1 MCQKR
6 PTHRS
11 AWTSIGGLFL
21 IALLTAC
28 AAGDSVI
35 SPAPSVVVPA
45 TPASEVFQV
54 NGVAPEG
61 PRLRVTIPLVTLL
74 TAAGD
79 QPVQLFLVLAD
90 PEGTYSYLVYPAN
103 RPGDPVNQFDLSLWP
118 LEVSL
123 ESDSSQV
130 LLWAVAL
137 STPRYEATEYYG
149 LQALAASLGLGFR
162 QWAGGDQAD
171 DPLAAI
177 VSASAG
183 ALYEWFASTDVLG
196 QTIVVFRAA
205 DNWSTGIASERSSGG
220 KLNLV
225 FDATV
230 LSATEVAQLPT
241 PSPAPSPPPNL
252 GGSEYVLVAEED
264 FSGGKSQLKWYEGQD
279 RTFSNQLVDGAYEI
293 RLTEIVQ
300 RDYAL
305 SWGSIENARFA
316 DYRVEAEVS
325 LVEEGV
331 QQGRY
336 GLWFHYQ
343 DDFNFIYFGLSNE
356 GSYRVAVILRNAN
369 RREVQDWTPH
379 PAIRS
384 GAATNTLTIEASVT
398 GEIALSINGERVAT
412 FTDRTFSAGSLAFFC
427 YAQSVPTTCR
437 LERLRIWERRAS

>member
-1 MCQKR
+1 MYPKR
-6 PTHRS
+6 PTHCS
-11 AWTSIGGLFL
+11 VWTSIGGLFL
-21 IALLTAC
+21 VVLLTAC
-28 AAGDSVI
+28 AAGDTVI
-35 SPAPSVVVPA
+35 SPAPSVVAPA

-61 PRLRVTIPLVTLL
+61 PRLRVTVPLVTLL
-74 TAAGD
+74 TVPED

-90 PEGTYSYLVYPAN
+90 PGGTYSYLVYPAN
-103 RPGDPVNQFDLSLWP
+103 RPGDLSSQFDLSAWP
-118 LEVSL
+118 LEISL
-123 ESDSSQV
+123 EADTSQV
-130 LLWAVAL
+130 LLWALAV
-137 STPRYEATEYYG
+137 STPRYQATELYG
-149 LQALAASLGLGFR
+149 VEALAASLGLGFR
-162 QWAGGDQAD
+162 QWSGGDQTD

-177 VSASAG
+177 VNASAG

-196 QTIVVFRAA
+196 QMIVVFRAA
-205 DNWSTGIASERSSGG
+205 DNWGTGIASERSSCG

-241 PSPAPSPPPNL
+241 PSPVPSPPPSL

-279 RTFSNQLVDGAYEI
+279 RTFSNRLVDGAYEI

-325 LVEEGV
+325 LLEEGV

-369 RREVQDWTPH
+369 RREIQDWTPH
-379 PAIRS
+379 PAIRP

-398 GEIALSINGERVAT
+398 GEIALSINGERVTT